1 MNTFSTDVT
10 GSGKMIPFRRC
21 VKWENR
27 QIVSDEELA
36 AYHHLMSTFPDMVS
50 EDYETHRDV
59 CIEWE
64 EGEREETWL
73 DQMGD
78 FMGKLERTD
87 TPLLKMMGAS
97 NEADTVTWGWGNLV
111 IPDTD

>member
-1 MNTFSTDVT
+1 
-10 GSGKMIPFRRC
+10 MIPFKRC
-21 VKWENR
+21 VKWENQ
-27 QIVSDEELA
+27 QIVPDEELA

-50 EDYETHRDV
+50 EEYETHRDV
-59 CIEWE
+59 CVEWE

-78 FMGKLERTD
+78 FMARLEPTD
-87 TPLLKMMGAS
+87 VPLLKMMGTS
-97 NEADTVTWGWGNLV
+97 HEVDTATWGWGNPV